1 MGIMDLIEGRN
12 AEAQE
17 YLQNPQQHK
26 SKLSHE
32 LIAGAAAFEA
42 MKSYENKRKAEGI
55 QGDHSTAREIIAA
68 LAGAEVD
75 KMVETRGLDF
85 VDKERAKQQAQDHA
99 VQAYDEQYAGRGR

>member
-1 MGIMDLIEGRN
+1 MDLIEGHHN
-12 AEAQE
+12 ETQQ

-32 LIAGAAAFEA
+32 LIAGAAAYEA
-42 MKSYENKRKAEGI
+42 MKSYEKKRKAEGI
-55 QGDHSTAREIIAA
+55 QGDHSTARELVAA

-85 VDKERAKQQAQDHA
+85 VDRERAKQQAQAHA
-99 VQAYDEQYAGRGR
+99 VQAYDEQYVR